1 MDGAGQMSCYPPQA
15 RTDETVSDQMQSL
28 VQVARAAQCEHHGG
42 APRSHILVLLEV
54 VLSKR
59 IIFCC
64 LCDIYHLFPLLPKE
78 GVLSLRAG
86 NIKAWD

>member
-1 MDGAGQMSCYPPQA
+1 MGLSQTKC
-15 RTDETVSDQMQSL
+15 SL
-28 VQVARAAQCEHHGG
+28 WCRLACAVHCEHHRG
-42 APRSHILVLLEV
+42 APRSHIFVLLEV

-64 LCDIYHLFPLLPKE
+64 LYDIYHLISLFPKE

-86 NIKAWD
+86 NIKAQD